1 MEASFQ
7 LSYTVKRKGK
17 GSPYSITERKVPGLI
32 PVLGNQSAITFR
44 HARGYPRNPQEGCYQ
59 FRCLV
64 NEGTIG
70 VNSLPKTV
78 TRQCRGCDLNS
89 GTTAPESSTLT
100 TPLPQSYTVFR
111 GNSDISKIAVLPSGT
126 LSQTLE
132 LEHSLVPAIVL
143 SSRNVGLFFVSQS
156 LRR

>member
-1 MEASFQ
+1 
-7 LSYTVKRKGK
+7 
-17 GSPYSITERKVPGLI
+17 
-32 PVLGNQSAITFR
+32 
-44 HARGYPRNPQEGCYQ
+44 
-59 FRCLV
+59 
-64 NEGTIG
+64 
-70 VNSLPKTV
+70 
-78 TRQCRGCDLNS
+78 
-89 GTTAPESSTLT
+89 
-100 TPLPQSYTVFR
+100 VFR